1 MRHPLIPTLTA
12 AALLLAA
19 SPALADS
26 IKLSDPAAVGAVQ
39 VTFDEDD
46 PSVRTPYSTVYGV
59 DFGTDQLF
67 ADRYY
72 EDSQGGTYNGF
83 AGLFGGGVVGANFY
97 FADGYPNWSDV
108 QVQTSQIDIDFGTTV
123 TRVGFHYLTVPGD
136 AFSVTLLS
144 GGTAFGGFSDFVTEE
159 DDDLMPIVAFAGIG
173 DDAGFDGIR
182 ITLNSGQAFA
192 MNDLRLDVNVVPL
205 PPAAYMG
212 FGLLAGIGVLR
223 RLRRRRAS
231 TL

>member
-12 AALLLAA
+12 AALVLAA

-26 IKLSDPAAVGAVQ
+26 IKLTDPAAVGAVQ
-39 VTFDEDD
+39 VTFDEGNPD
-46 PSVRTPYSTVYGV
+46 VRTSYSTVYGV

-67 ADRYY
+67 ADREYTDP
-72 EDSQGGTYNGF
+72 EGQYNGF
-83 AGLFGGGVVGANFY
+83 AGFFGGGVVGANFY
-97 FADGYPNWSDV
+97 FDEGYPNWSDV
-108 QVQTSQIDIDFGTTV
+108 QIQTSQIDIDFGTTV
-123 TRVGFHYLTVPGD
+123 TRVGFDFLTVPGD

-144 GGTAFGGFSDFVTEE
+144 GGTAFGGFSDFVTQE
-159 DDDLMPIVAFAGIG
+159 DGNLMPIVGFAGIR

-182 ITLNSGQAFA
+182 ITLSSGQAFA

-223 RLRRRRAS
+223 RLRRRRSS